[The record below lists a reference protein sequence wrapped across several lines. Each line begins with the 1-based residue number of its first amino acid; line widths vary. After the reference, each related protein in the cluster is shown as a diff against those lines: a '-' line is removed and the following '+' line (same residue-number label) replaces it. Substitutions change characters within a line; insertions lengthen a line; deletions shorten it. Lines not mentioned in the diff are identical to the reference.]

1 MYTCIH
7 VMEKVYQTFLEK
19 HLCGSHCKCEY
30 GETDVS
36 TETIHAEIKHIKS
49 WKSAFKI

>member
-1 MYTCIH
+1 MYTSDGESI
-7 VMEKVYQTFLEK
+7 EK

-36 TETIHAEIKHIKS
+36 KYHRDHTCRNKTY
-49 WKSAFKI
+49 